1 MSKLK
6 IFITF
11 SLLQLVWPLS
21 ANAKSISHEEIKAFA
36 KQYVEKN
43 LPSISQGKRIVTPA
57 DIDPRITIKSCS
69 EPLQANI
76 PENYRTRNVNVKIF
90 CSGSDPWYIYLPVK
104 VSTEVPVLVAQTKIV
119 KGTVLDNENVA
130 VEWKPLHQTR
140 GEVIDDASSV
150 YGAKSKR
157 SLIQGTV
164 ITKKMF
170 CVVCKGDTVTIMAK
184 SDSLVIKTQGIAQ
197 TSGVIGQQIRVK
209 NTRSGRS
216 VTARVNTVNQV
227 AINL

>member
-11 SLLQLVWPLS
+11 SILQLVWLTP
-21 ANAKSISHEEIKAFA
+21 ANAETISHEQIKAFA
-36 KQYVEKN
+36 KQYVENN
-43 LPSISQGKRIVTPA
+43 LPAPAQGKRIVIPA
-57 DIDPRITIKSCS
+57 DLDPRITIKPCS

-90 CSGSDPWYIYLPVK
+90 CSSSNPWYIYLPVR
-104 VSTEVPVLVAQTKIV
+104 VSTEIPVLVAKSKIA
-119 KGTVLDNENVA
+119 KGTVLDEDNVD
-130 VEWKPLHQTR
+130 VVLKPLHQTR
-140 GEVIDDASSV
+140 GEIIDDASSV

-157 SLIQGTV
+157 SLIQGAV

-184 SDSLVIKTQGIAQ
+184 SDSLMIKTQGVAQ

-209 NTRSGRS
+209 NKRSGRS
-216 VTARVNTVNQV
+216 ITARVNTINQV

>member
-11 SLLQLVWPLS
+11 SILQLVWLTS
-21 ANAKSISHEEIKAFA
+21 AKAEAISHEQIKAFA
-36 KQYVEKN
+36 KQYVENN
-43 LPSISQGKRIVTPA
+43 LPSHAQGKRIVTPA
-57 DIDPRITIKSCS
+57 DIDPRITIKPCS

-90 CSGSDPWYIYLPVK
+90 CSGSNPWYIYLPVK
-104 VSTEVPVLVAQTKIV
+104 VSTEIPVLVAKTKIA
-119 KGTVLDNENVA
+119 KGTVLDQDNVA
-130 VEWKPLHQTR
+130 VIWKLLHQTR

-157 SLIQGTV
+157 SLIQGAV

-184 SDSLVIKTQGIAQ
+184 SDSLMIKTQGIAQ
-197 TSGVIGQQIRVK
+197 TSGVVGQQIRVK
-209 NTRSGRS
+209 NKRSGRS
-216 VTARVNTVNQV
+216 ITARVNTINQV

>member
-11 SLLQLVWPLS
+11 SILQLVWFTS
-21 ANAKSISHEEIKAFA
+21 VDAKTLSHEEIKAFA
-36 KQYVEKN
+36 KQYVENN
-43 LPSISQGKRIVTPA
+43 LPSIAQGKRIVTPA
-57 DIDPRITIKSCS
+57 DLDPRITIKPCS

-76 PENYRTRNVNVKIF
+76 PENYRSRNVNVKIF
-90 CSGSDPWYIYLPVK
+90 CSGSTPWYIYLPVN
-104 VSTEVPVLVAQTKIV
+104 VSTEIPVLVAQTKIE
-119 KGTVLDNENVA
+119 KGTVLDEENVA
-130 VEWKPLHQTR
+130 IVWKPQHQTR
-140 GEVIDDASSV
+140 GEVMEDATSV

-157 SLIQGTV
+157 SLIEGTV

-170 CVVCKGDTVTIMAK
+170 CVVCKGDTVTILAK
-184 SDSLVIKTQGIAQ
+184 SDSLMIKTQGIAQ

-209 NTRSGRS
+209 NKRSGRS
-216 VTARVNTVNQV
+216 ITARVNTINQV